1 MSAKIMIR
9 VAIAALRTSLILKI
23 AFVFLARRS
32 RKQSGIWVE
41 GIDEAKRTKAKNFIV
56 ERREGEIFCERE

>member
-1 MSAKIMIR
+1 MSVKIMIR
-9 VAIAALRTSLILKI
+9 VAIAALKTSLILEI

-32 RKQSGIWVE
+32 RKQSGIE